1 MTIREAILAQSPNL
15 KFVMILRAILGK
27 IDWTIDS
34 GGAMDQLLQS
44 RADIEQ
50 WIKDFGG
57 EINVQ
62 PAKVSLPGDP
72 PPLALFCLAMI
83 DLDMS
88 QMIAYDKRLAQPIW
102 QNNKTISYNMGAA
115 EAAGDVGAHQMCE
128 VLAEVLGPDHCQKAY
143 NGGNGD

>member
-1 MTIREAILAQSPNL
+1 MTIREAIISQSPN
-15 KFVMILRAILGK
+15 KQFETILRLILAKLDAIK
-27 IDWTIDS
+27 VQVAVQS
-34 GGAMDQLLQS
+34 GFIELE
-44 RADIEQ
+44 ADIEQ
-50 WIKDFGG
+50 WIKDYGG
-57 EINVQ
+57 DINVQ
-62 PAKVSLPGDP
+62 TKVSLPGDP
-72 PPLALFCLAMI
+72 PPLALFCLALI

-102 QNNKTISYNMGAA
+102 GNNKTISYNMGAA